1 MDCNLYLGV
10 KSQEQTSEVTEAGL
24 VGSHGAPL
32 NLDKWRAPK
41 CSTAFP
47 NWTKGYDGKETRFP
61 DHVTDL
67 QGFFFK
73 LILSDY

>member
-24 VGSHGAPL
+24 VGSHGDPL
-32 NLDKWRAPK
+32 NLGKWRAPK

-47 NWTKGYDGKETRFP
+47 NWT
-61 DHVTDL
+61 
-67 QGFFFK
+67 
-73 LILSDY
+73 